1 MIGGLI
7 STQKI
12 LCTFTEYPII
22 NNFFLETPIINLDN
36 NTITR
41 CMDGTIIWGGGGGG
55 AMPSLIFFKNIIIY
69 IYMCINFSNFI
80 I

>member
-41 CMDGTIIWGGGGGG
+41 CMDGTIIWGG
-55 AMPSLIFFKNIIIY
+55 AMAFSKFFLKILLYIY
-69 IYMCINFSNFI
+69 IYIYVY
-80 I
+80 

>member
-41 CMDGTIIWGGGGGG
+41 CMDGTIIWGGGG
-55 AMPSLIFFKNIIIY
+55 AMAFPNFFFLNII